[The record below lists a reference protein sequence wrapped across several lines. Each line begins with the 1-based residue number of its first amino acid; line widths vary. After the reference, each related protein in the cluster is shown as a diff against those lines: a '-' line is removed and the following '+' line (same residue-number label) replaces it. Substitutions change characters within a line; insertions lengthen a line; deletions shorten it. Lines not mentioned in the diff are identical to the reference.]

1 MNNESTQKQN
11 DVKKE
16 EVVKTPVSPTPVT
29 QPETPAIGAEISEGF
44 NLLPS
49 MSDEEKSVQ
58 KAKSTI
64 SIGSV
69 LSLIILVVISLG
81 VVGFNIITKQILN
94 SRKEVLYSIENKVNQ
109 QIDKIVSNEEIV
121 DRAVLYSNVKKG
133 AFSHKAIIEF
143 LNQISTKVGNIQ
155 MRSVNISEDLKFSF
169 VGYATNLEQVS
180 KLWYMFGIDENI
192 ESINLQSVGKREN
205 NVTFT
210 FEGEL
215 NGKKFFNK

>member
-16 EVVKTPVSPTPVT
+16 EIVKTPVLPTPT
-29 QPETPAIGAEISEGF
+29 PQPKTPSVGAEITEGF

-49 MSDEEKSVQ
+49 MSDEEKVVQ
-58 KAKSTI
+58 KTKSTV

-69 LSLIILVVISLG
+69 LSLIILVVIILV
-81 VVGFNIITKQILN
+81 VVGFNIVTKQVLN
-94 SRKEVLYSIENKVNQ
+94 SRKEVLYSIENSVNQ

-143 LNQISTKVGNIQ
+143 LNEISNKVGNIE
-155 MRSVNISEDLKFSF
+155 MKSVTISEDLKFSF
-169 VGYATNLEQVS
+169 VGYATDLEKVS

-192 ESINLQSVGKREN
+192 QSINLQSVGKREN

-215 NGKKFFNK
+215 KGEKFFNK

>member
-1 MNNESTQKQN
+1 MNNEPIQKQN

-16 EVVKTPVSPTPVT
+16 EVIKTPIVPTP
-29 QPETPAIGAEISEGF
+29 QPQTPPVGAEISEGF

-49 MSDEEKSVQ
+49 MSDEEKIVQ
-58 KAKSTI
+58 KTKSTV

-69 LSLIILVVISLG
+69 VSLIILVVIILA
-81 VVGFNIITKQILN
+81 VVGFNIVTKQILN
-94 SRKEVLYSIENKVNQ
+94 SRKEILYSIENSVNQ

-143 LNQISTKVGNIQ
+143 LNQMSNKVGNIQ
-155 MRSVNISEDLKFSF
+155 MRSVAISEDLKFSF
-169 VGYATNLEQVS
+169 VGYATDLETVS

-192 ESINLQSVGKREN
+192 QSINLQSVGKGDN

-215 NGKKFFNK
+215 NGENFFNK

>member
-1 MNNESTQKQN
+1 
-11 DVKKE
+11 
-16 EVVKTPVSPTPVT
+16 
-29 QPETPAIGAEISEGF
+29 
-44 NLLPS
+44 
-49 MSDEEKSVQ
+49 MSDEEKIVQ
-58 KAKSTI
+58 KTKSTV
-64 SIGSV
+64 SIGSA
-69 LSLIILVVISLG
+69 LSLIILVIIILL

-94 SRKEVLYSIENKVNQ
+94 SRKEVLFSIENSVNQ

-143 LNQISTKVGNIQ
+143 LNQMSSKVGNIQ
-155 MRSVNISEDLKFSF
+155 MRSVSISEDLKFSF
-169 VGYATNLEQVS
+169 TGYATDLEKVS
-180 KLWYMFGIDENI
+180 KLWYMFGIDGNI

-215 NGKKFFNK
+215 NGKNFFNK